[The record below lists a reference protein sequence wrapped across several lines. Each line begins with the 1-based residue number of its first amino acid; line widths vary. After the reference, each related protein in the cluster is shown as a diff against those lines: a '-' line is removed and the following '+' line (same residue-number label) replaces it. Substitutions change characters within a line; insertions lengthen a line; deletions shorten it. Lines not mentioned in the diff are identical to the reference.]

1 MSRKKSSP
9 QPPGP
14 FASLFQDDGGSGK
27 GKRRRRGGGFR
38 GIFILLL
45 LGLGLGVIGFIG
57 GSVFY
62 AAKALAFDL
71 DQLDEVPER
80 TLVYDRKGELLG
92 HVSGHGENR
101 LVVPASEVSENFIK
115 ALLARE
121 DSRFYEH
128 GGVDYR
134 GVVRATITNLKAGGM
149 EQGASTLTM
158 QLARNAFEMRE
169 KTLNRKMLEVAIA
182 KRIERNF
189 EKDEILGFYMNRIY
203 FGSGLYGIERASQGF
218 FMKPASELTP
228 GEGAMLAGIIR
239 GPSLLNPFRSMENAE
254 DTRDEVLARMV
265 ADGTLNEEQS
275 NAAKAEVIAL
285 RPPDQRLATGSY
297 VLQTVFDLLANYLES
312 EEEVQFGGLRV
323 YTTLDSNLQEA
334 AEKALDSHLTAI
346 ENQSGYR
353 HPKRADHKEGESTKY
368 LQGSVVTLDNS
379 SGAIRALVGGR
390 KFADSS
396 FNRAYKARRQAGSTF
411 KPFIYAEA
419 MQRAGMLP
427 GVYVSDDP
435 IRIQHG
441 GGPVWAPKNS
451 DGTFTGLQPAAIG
464 LIRSRNTMSV
474 RVGQIAGI
482 ENVRKMAYDMKFG
495 EIPDSPV
502 IFLGAFD
509 TTPFTMTSAFS
520 TLGAKGVNYMPF
532 LIDRVEHRDGRI
544 LYEEKP
550 EGVQIFPESIAWV
563 TSDILS
569 KVMDEGTGRAARS
582 AGYTAPAKGKT
593 GTTNDYRDA
602 WFVGYTDKITTGVW
616 VGLDQPKTIMDRGY
630 GSTLALPIWTEV
642 MKKAEEDYPAARIP
656 APEGSANAVLCRECG
671 LLQSNRTRNPYQML
685 LPPDMRPRGSC
696 RGHGG
701 GLFTNNQGMPQAF
714 PVPGDGQQPAPGFPP
729 GMQPPPEESGI
740 GKAIR
745 GFGRFLFGG
754 DPQR

>member
-9 QPPGP
+9 QSPGP
-14 FASLFQDDGGSGK
+14 FASLFHDERGT
-27 GKRRRRGGGFR
+27 GKRSRKRRGGCFR
-38 GIFILLL
+38 RLFSLSVFGIALSAITY
-45 LGLGLGVIGFIG
+45 IG
-57 GSVFY
+57 GSVY
-62 AAKALAFDL
+62 YGAKALTFDL
-71 DQLDEVPER
+71 DKLDEVPER
-80 TLVYDRKGELLG
+80 TLVYDREGELLG

-101 LVVPASEVSENFIK
+101 LVVPASEVSAHFIK

-128 GGVDYR
+128 RGVDYR
-134 GVVRATITNLKAGGM
+134 GVVRAAITNLKSGGM

-169 KTLNRKMLEVAIA
+169 KTLNRKLLEVAIA

-218 FMKPASELTP
+218 FMKPASELSA

-239 GPSLLNPFRSMENAE
+239 GPSLLNPFRSIENAE

-265 ADGTLNEEQS
+265 ADGTLTEEQS
-275 NAAKAEVIAL
+275 NAAKAEVITL
-285 RPPDQRLATGSY
+285 RPPDKRLATGSY
-297 VLQTVFDLLANYLES
+297 VLQTIFDLLARYLES
-312 EEEVQFGGLRV
+312 EEEVKFGGLRV
-323 YTTLDSNLQEA
+323 YTTLDSNLQA
-334 AEKALDSHLTAI
+334 TAEQALDSHLTEI
-346 ENQSGYR
+346 ENRPGYR
-353 HPKRADHKEGESTKY
+353 HPKRAAHRKGESTKY
-368 LQGSVVTLDNS
+368 LQGAVVTLDNS

-390 KFADSS
+390 KFGDSS

-419 MQRAGMLP
+419 MRRVGMLP

-435 IRIQHG
+435 IRITHG
-441 GGPVWAPKNS
+441 GGPVWSPQNS

-474 RVGQIAGI
+474 RVGQIAGLQ
-482 ENVRKMAYDMKFG
+482 NVRNMAYSMKFG

-509 TTPFTMTSAFS
+509 TTPFTLTSAFS
-520 TLGAKGVNYMPF
+520 TLGAKGVNYTPF
-532 LIDRVEHRDGRI
+532 LIDRIEHRDGRV

-550 EGVQIFPESIAWV
+550 AGVAIFPESISWV
-563 TSDILS
+563 TSDMLA
-569 KVMDEGTGRAARS
+569 KVMDEGTGRSARS
-582 AGYTAPAKGKT
+582 LGYTAPAKGKT

-616 VGLDQPKTIMDRGY
+616 VGLDQPAKIMDRGY
-630 GSTLALPIWTEV
+630 GSTLALPVWTEV
-642 MKKAEEDYPAARIP
+642 MKSAEKDYPAARIP
-656 APEGSANAVLCRECG
+656 APEGTTNTVLCRECG

-685 LPPDMRPRGSC
+685 LPPDMRPRGTC

-701 GLFTNNQGMPQAF
+701 GLFTNNRGLPQAF
-714 PVPGDGQQPAPGFPP
+714 PVPGEAGAQLPP
-729 GMQPPPEESGI
+729 EMRPPPEESGI
-740 GKAIR
+740 GKAFR
-745 GFGRFLFGG
+745 GIGRFLFGG

>member
-1 MSRKKSSP
+1 MSRKSP
-9 QPPGP
+9 SQHPTDPPGP
-14 FASLFQDDGGSGK
+14 FAGLFQDSQGSGRSPGKK
-27 GKRRRRGGGFR
+27 GGCLRGFLILCIIIVGVSGLTYLGGTAYY
-38 GIFILLL
+38 
-45 LGLGLGVIGFIG
+45 G
-57 GSVFY
+57 G
-62 AAKALAFDL
+62 KALTFDL
-71 DQLDEVPER
+71 DKLDEVPER
-80 TLVYDRKGELLG
+80 TLVYDRENKVLG

-101 LVVPASEVSENFIK
+101 LVVPASEVSDHFIK

-134 GVVRATITNLKAGGM
+134 GVVRAAIKNIKSGGM

-169 KTLNRKMLEVAIA
+169 KTLNRKLLEVALA

-189 EKDEILGFYMNRIY
+189 DKEEILGFYMNRIY

-218 FMKPASELTP
+218 FMKPASELNA

-239 GPSLLNPFRSMENAE
+239 GPSLLNPFRSIESAK
-254 DTRDEVLARMV
+254 DTRDEVIARMV
-265 ADGTLNEEQS
+265 AEGTLTEEQS
-275 NAAKAEVIAL
+275 IAARSEEIVL
-285 RPPDQRLATGSY
+285 RPPDKRYATGSY
-297 VLQTVFDLLANYLES
+297 ILQTVFDLLSRYLDS
-312 EEEVQFGGLRV
+312 EEEVKYGGLRV
-323 YTTLDSNLQEA
+323 YTTLDSNLQAA
-334 AEKALDSHLTAI
+334 AEKSLDSHLTSI
-346 ENQSGYR
+346 ENRSDYR
-353 HPKRADHKEGESTKY
+353 HPKRSQHKKGESTKY

-379 SGAIRALVGGR
+379 SGATLALVGGR
-390 KFADSS
+390 NFGDSS
-396 FNRAYKARRQAGSTF
+396 FNRAYQAKRQAGSTF
-411 KPFIYAEA
+411 KPFVYAVA
-419 MQRAGMLP
+419 MDRGGMLP
-427 GVYVSDDP
+427 GVYVSDDA
-435 IRIQHG
+435 IRLQHN
-441 GGPVWAPKNS
+441 GGPVWSPKNS

-482 ENVRKMAYDMKFG
+482 NNVRSLAQTLKFG

-509 TTPFTMTSAFS
+509 TTPFTMTSAMS
-520 TLGAKGVNYMPF
+520 TFGAKGVNYTPY
-532 LIDRVEHRDGRI
+532 LIERIEHRDGRV
-544 LYEEKP
+544 LFQNEVK
-550 EGVQIFPESIAWV
+550 GASIFPESVAWV

-569 KVMDEGTGRAARS
+569 KVMDEGTGRSART
-582 AGYTAPAKGKT
+582 AGYTAPAYGKT

-602 WFVGYTDKITTGVW
+602 WFVGYSDKITTGVW
-616 VGLDQPKTIMDRGY
+616 VGLDQPKKIMDRGY

-642 MKKAEEDYPAARIP
+642 MKAAEKDHPSEGIP
-656 APEGSANAVLCRECG
+656 APAGSTQTTLCRECG

-685 LPPDMRPRGSC
+685 LPAEMRPRSAC

-701 GLFTNNQGMPQAF
+701 GIFSNNRGLPQAF
-714 PVPGDGQQPAPGFPP
+714 PIPGEMPAQLPP
-729 GMQPPPEESGI
+729 GMRPPEEESGL

-745 GFGRFLFGG
+745 GLGRFIFGG